1 MRITAGSTATLLL
14 LAGCTTGPVRTERSV
29 DAPPAVVLE
38 RIAAELRTLGFTTRP
53 ATPEA
58 LTATTTRADPAWAA
72 CSPTLVGD
80 GDDRRVMV
88 TAERRD
94 AEVRTTA
101 TPVAGRTD
109 LSVGAEFRAGYRNR
123 LRAANFERACRST
136 GVLEELLL
144 MAGGG

>member
-1 MRITAGSTATLLL
+1 MRTTAGLIASLLL
-14 LAGCTTGPVRTERSV
+14 LAGCTTGPVLTERSV

-53 ATPEA
+53 DTPGTLGA
-58 LTATTTRADPAWAA
+58 VTTRADPAWAT
-72 CSPTLVGD
+72 CSPTLVSD

-94 AEVRTTA
+94 AEVRIAA
-101 TPVAGRTD
+101 TPTAGRTD

-136 GVLEELLL
+136 GVLEALLL
-144 MAGGG
+144 TAGGS